1 MNRLDP
7 DQPLFGRG
15 ATLAAAPSIFG
26 LRYLEEEAAE
36 IYDIVGCM
44 VPTPGGPIS
53 PTPPVEQGPRGP
65 IDPRVPTRTAC
76 GDDYD

>member
-1 MNRLDP
+1 MNRLDMEH
-7 DQPLFGRG
+7 LALGRSVSP
-15 ATLAAAPSIFG
+15 AAAPSIFG

-44 VPTPGGPIS
+44 VPTIGPVS

-65 IDPRVPTRTAC
+65 IDPRVPTRTGC
-76 GDDYD
+76 GDDAD